1 MILGQTAS
9 MQGEERTFEEAF
21 GVIRRASSVASFRTR
36 SLLSRVDEEGCM
48 PISSVCFLFVLQVK
62 GKMQSVPCSTLLL
75 PTLLPLASLALL
87 LLLGLFRPSFH
98 HPCLLGHHLRLLFPF
113 RSLLLSR
120 SPPAAESLLLPRL
133 LDCRSLRRLASAA
146 VAGVVSVADAEQVW
160 VWGRSRR
167 RRANPLLRGP
177 LLT

>member
-1 MILGQTAS
+1 

-146 VAGVVSVADAEQVW
+146 VADVVSVADAEQVW

>member
-62 GKMQSVPCSTLLL
+62 GKMQSVPCSTLL
-75 PTLLPLASLALL
+75 
-87 LLLGLFRPSFH
+87 GLFRPSFH
-98 HPCLLGHHLRLLFPF
+98 HPCLLGHHLHLLFPF

-146 VAGVVSVADAEQVW
+146 VADVVSVADAEQVW